1 MKKRFIL
8 VIALFVIALAAPASI
23 RASAPA
29 SKCEDTDR
37 DCKEF
42 EQMLDAQQPDK
53 VIARYEAAKTAQY
66 SAVALRYVGD
76 AYLLLASRE
85 DITPEQELG
94 YYQKALGVKHYIA
107 YMGLYFFYAQKDEEK
122 ALGFLREYVKTG
134 PKDTVHLPDGG
145 VRKLEMLENRF
156 AVDERHGVASER
168 ERAGISE
175 NLDAGTRLDVE
186 VVEPRMRPRRP
197 SAHRDAPRRPG
208 RRFGHLPERG
218 FRLGGPVD
226 PLQGR
231 RDGDAHRRVALGANG
246 LRGLLMH
253 AYHFFGGHDLDG

>member
-66 SAVALRYVGD
+66 SAAALRYIGD

-94 YYQKALGVKHYIA
+94 YYQKALEVKHYIA

-134 PKDTVHLPDGG
+134 PKDTVPYVILGESELNNKHY
-145 VRKLEMLENRF
+145 KLADAYLREGKKVAHAHSPRVDWLLFQANYLLGNYQFAAEMLESALTNGTFEKEVTALSSDVRF
-156 AVDERHGVASER
+156 KGIESRPEFQKHRSLFKAAS
-168 ERAGISE
+168 G
-175 NLDAGTRLDVE
+175 
-186 VVEPRMRPRRP
+186 RP
-197 SAHRDAPRRPG
+197 
-208 RRFGHLPERG
+208 
-218 FRLGGPVD
+218 
-226 PLQGR
+226 
-231 RDGDAHRRVALGANG
+231 
-246 LRGLLMH
+246 
-253 AYHFFGGHDLDG
+253 